1 MEKQYRKCAGAVV
14 FNKNGQVF
22 LGNRIG
28 FKDAWQFPQG
38 GVEENENYIEAAKR
52 ELFEETGIKSVEFVC
67 IDEKPIRYE
76 FTEEIKQK
84 FRKKGIYNDGQ
95 DICFSLFYFN
105 GNENEI
111 NLNMVSPE
119 FSFYKWESFDFAV
132 ENIVEFKKDIYKHI
146 SEKFSP
152 IIRQYLKINS

>member
-1 MEKQYRKCAGAVV
+1 VEKQYRKCAGAVV

-28 FKDAWQFPQG
+28 FENAWQFPQG

-67 IDEKPIRYE
+67 VDEKPIRYE

-84 FRKKGIYNDGQ
+84 FKKKGIYNDGQ
-95 DICFSLFYFN
+95 EICFSLFYFN
-105 GNENEI
+105 GSENEI
-111 NLNMVSPE
+111 NLNGFSPE
-119 FSFYKWESFDFAV
+119 FSLYKWESFDFAI
-132 ENIVEFKKDIYKHI
+132 ENIVEFKKDAYKLI